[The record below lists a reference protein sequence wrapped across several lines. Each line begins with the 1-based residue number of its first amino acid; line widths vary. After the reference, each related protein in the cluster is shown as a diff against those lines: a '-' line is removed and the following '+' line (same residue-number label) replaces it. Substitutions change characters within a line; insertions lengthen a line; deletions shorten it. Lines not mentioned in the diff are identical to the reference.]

1 MIRFRV
7 RACYGIVNCIVVSSI
22 VILAA
27 LIFTPAGLGAPGGDS
42 AFTQSLGKVFG
53 GGGLA
58 RALDALTIRA
68 LLAPGKVRAG
78 GEVELVLQITVDKGS
93 YIYSVEDQGPFSPRP
108 THLELQMDGLLS
120 PKGPLRESPPKTV
133 YDAPFNR
140 PLRVHKRLFTLS
152 QTFQVAPGVR
162 PGPHRVSGALKFHIC
177 DGNVC
182 STLKGKPFQAE
193 LKVVA
198 GSKLP

>member
-1 MIRFRV
+1 MIRFRR
-7 RACYGIVNCIVVSSI
+7 RARGRLVSGWIAGGIVL
-22 VILAA
+22 LAA
-27 LIFTPAGLGAPGGDS
+27 LVFIPAGLGAPGGDS

-53 GGGLA
+53 SGGLT
-58 RALDALTIRA
+58 RALDALAIRA
-68 LLAPGKVRAG
+68 LLVPADAKAG
-78 GEVELVLQITVDKGS
+78 GEVELLLQITVDQGS

-108 THLELQMDGLLS
+108 THLELQIDGLLS

-140 PLRVHKRLFTLS
+140 QLRVHKRLFTLS
-152 QTFQVAPGVR
+152 QKFRVAPGVR
-162 PGPHRVSGALKFHIC
+162 PGLHRVSGALKFHIC

-182 STLKGKPFQAE
+182 STLKGKAFQAE

-198 GSKLP
+198 ASKLP